1 MITYEMKVYGDFDK
15 EKIFRMTIVNDDV
28 ETLSHTDFAPYA
40 NLHSLI
46 LENNKNLRSL
56 DLRGNTSLKYL
67 CLGTC
72 DNLTEL
78 RLDDTQITTIDL
90 YDLVELQ
97 RAVLDDKHYLNLQ
110 AMLSENITKQFL
122 YIEDAI
128 LESFEQRIADADDDT
143 KPALVAAYESYLEA
157 SE

>member
-15 EKIFRMTIVNDDV
+15 EKVFRITIINDDV
-28 ETLSHTDFAPYA
+28 ETLSHADFAPYTD
-40 NLHSLI
+40 LHSLI

-72 DNLTEL
+72 DRLTEI
-78 RLDDTQITTIDL
+78 RLDDTGIADIDL
-90 YDLVELQ
+90 YDLVELE
-97 RAVLDDKHYLNLQ
+97 RVSLDDKQYLNLQ
-110 AMLSENITKQFL
+110 AMLSQNITKQFL

-128 LESFEQRIADADDDT
+128 LEGFERRIADAGDDK
-143 KPALVAAYESYLEA
+143 KPALAAAYESYLDT